1 MHLSR
6 KSPIIQQFFSWYT
19 GYLIRRDFGGY
30 SYDELS
36 VADDEAILLL
46 ANHFSWWDGLLLFQ
60 LNRLVFKKDFHI
72 LVGQTDFEKRWFLK
86 YLGAF
91 SPSSTGKD
99 TVATLRYAGQLL
111 DNPANLVLLFPQ
123 GKLYSAHV
131 TAVNFEKG
139 VMQVVNASQ
148 KKFKI
153 IFAATFADYFASRK
167 PRIKTA
173 LQCWEAEEYVSLQL
187 LKSEYNKHY
196 TKTLKEQTKIIV

>member
-1 MHLSR
+1 MHQSR

-19 GYLIRRDFGGY
+19 GFLIRRDF
-30 SYDELS
+30 SAFTYDQIT
-36 VADDEAILLL
+36 VAPDEAVLLL
-46 ANHFSWWDGLLLFQ
+46 ANHFSWWDGFLLFQ

-72 LVGQTDFEKRWFLK
+72 LVGQSDFEQRWFLK

-91 SPSSTGKD
+91 APSAKGKD
-99 TVATLRYAGQLL
+99 TVETLLYAGRLL

-123 GKLYSAHV
+123 GKVYSAHV
-131 TAVNFEKG
+131 GTVNFEKG

-153 IFAATFADYFASRK
+153 VFAATFADYFSNRK
-167 PRIKTA
+167 AVIKTS
-173 LQCWEAEEYVSLQL
+173 LRSWEAAEYVSLQL

-196 TKTLKEQTKIIV
+196 SKSLKEQTKVTA